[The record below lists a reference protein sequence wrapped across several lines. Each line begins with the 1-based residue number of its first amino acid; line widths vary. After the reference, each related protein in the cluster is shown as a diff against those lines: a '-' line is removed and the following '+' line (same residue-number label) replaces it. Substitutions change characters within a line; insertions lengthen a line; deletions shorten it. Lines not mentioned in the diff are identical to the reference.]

1 MIARLRQ
8 KIHRLRKII
17 SRTRWVVRLL
27 NLPICENSQPGPG
40 LILIQVDGL
49 SYNQFHKALKTKR
62 LPFLRK
68 QIQQGNY
75 TVKPFYSGMP
85 STTPAVQGE
94 LFYGVKTCVPAFEF
108 ISRENNQHHISFY
121 PQTANFLAQRLEK
134 QGYPLLAGGSAYS
147 TIFTGGAEEARYCS
161 QTMGLKSIART
172 VNPFKFM
179 LILILHIGKLF
190 RILAVSLIEFFL
202 AIMDFFR
209 GIVRGKKFFKEL
221 VFIPSR
227 IIVCVLLRELVRFRI
242 KMDVNRGVPIVCAN
256 LLAYD
261 EQSHRRGP
269 DSRFAHWSLKG
280 IDDTIKDI
288 CRAASRSD
296 CREYQTIVYS
306 DHGQEAVT
314 DYASLYGINV
324 KDAIH
329 QAFYSRENNS
339 GNTYSGNSDKELANL
354 HKRARSFLLNRRAL
368 NNQQT
373 DPSLSSHQSLKIT
386 TMGPLGHIYLPAPFT
401 RDLIYDFAVT
411 LIQEIHIPL
420 VLFQDNNI
428 IKAINQ
434 HGTFDLESQPEKI
447 LGRDHP
453 FLWQVSED
461 LARVC
466 RHSDA
471 GDMVISGW
479 DPAKPPL
486 SFNVQSGAHGG
497 PGKEETRAVILLPD
511 GLGSEKPYLRGLDLR
526 HLVMKSLGIPH
537 TND

>member
-1 MIARLRQ
+1 MFTWLRQ
-8 KIHRLRKII
+8 KIHRLRKLV

-27 NLPICENSQPGPG
+27 NLPIYEKSQPGPG
-40 LILIQVDGL
+40 LILIQIDGL
-49 SYNQFHKALKTKR
+49 SYNQFHKALKAKQ

-75 TVKPFYSGMP
+75 SVKPFYSGVP

-108 ISRENNQHHISFY
+108 ISRDNNEHHISFY
-121 PQTANFLAQRLEK
+121 PQTANFLAHRLEK
-134 QGYPLLAGGSAYS
+134 QGYPLLTGGTAYS
-147 TIFTGGAEEARYCS
+147 TLFTGGAEEARYCS

-209 GIVRGKKFFKEL
+209 GIVQGKKFFKEL

-227 IIVCVLLRELVRFRI
+227 VIVCVLLRELVRFRI
-242 KMDVNRGVPIVCAN
+242 KMDINRGVPIICAN

-288 CRAASRSD
+288 CRTASRSD
-296 CREYQTIVYS
+296 GIKYRVIVFS

-314 DYASLYGINV
+314 DYGTRYGINV

-329 QAFYSRENNS
+329 QAFYSWENNS
-339 GNTYSGNSDKELANL
+339 GNTSSGKFNKNQGNL
-354 HKRARSFLLNRRAL
+354 HKKARSFLLNRKFL
-368 NNQQT
+368 NHQQD
-373 DPSLSSHQSLKIT
+373 DPSLSSPESLKIT
-386 TMGPLGHIYLPAPFT
+386 TMGPLGHIYLPGHLTP
-401 RDLIYDFAVT
+401 DSINDFALT
-411 LIQEIHIPL
+411 LVHELHIPL
-420 VLFQDNNI
+420 VLFRDNHI

-434 HGTFDLESQPEKI
+434 HGTFELESRPEKV
-447 LGRDHP
+447 LGKDHP
-453 FLWQVSED
+453 FLRQVSED

-466 RHSDA
+466 RHPDA

-479 DPAKPPL
+479 DPAEAPL

-497 PGKEETRAVILLPD
+497 PGKEETRAMLLLPVD
-511 GLGSEKPYLRGLDLR
+511 LDSEKSHLRGLDLR
-526 HLVMKSLGIPH
+526 RLIMKHLGIIAC
-537 TND
+537 